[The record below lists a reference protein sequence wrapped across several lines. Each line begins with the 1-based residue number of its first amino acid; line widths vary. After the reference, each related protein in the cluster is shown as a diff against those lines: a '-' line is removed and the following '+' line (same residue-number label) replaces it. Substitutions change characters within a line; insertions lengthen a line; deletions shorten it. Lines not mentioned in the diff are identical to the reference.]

1 MSHSTDA
8 NTTDTT
14 PALLVTRNGVAR
26 VQAALR
32 ARGLDGWL
40 LYEFRGQNWISA
52 ELLGTGWTTRRSFVT
67 VPAEGDPVALVHAIE
82 GAAWRHW
89 PWERRSYAG
98 WKEMEAAVANLVDG
112 GGRWAVEFSPGAA
125 VPTVDLVPAG
135 TLELLRKAGVE
146 PVSSGDLVSLF
157 FSVWTERQLME
168 HRETAEKIAS
178 IARASFEEAAEAI
191 RAERPHSEGSLTRWV
206 LKAMERDGIVV
217 DADTHVAVDAGA
229 ADPHYAP
236 DGEGE
241 TIGADQVL
249 LVDLWGRPHGKAVFA
264 DQTWMG
270 FMGSTPPDEVIRIW
284 EIVRDARDAGV
295 ELLERRAASDEVVRG
310 YEVDACCRAHI
321 AEAGHVEHF
330 IHRTGHSMDRKL
342 HGSGPNLDD
351 LETRD
356 DRILVPGVG
365 FSVEPGIYLP
375 GEFGVRSEINVHYG
389 EHGPE
394 VTPVEIQ
401 RDLFTFEV

>member
-1 MSHSTDA
+1 MSHSTDTSTHDA
-8 NTTDTT
+8 A
-14 PALLVTRNGVAR
+14 PALLTTRDGVKR

-32 ARGLDGWL
+32 ERDLDGWL

-52 ELLGTGWTTRRSFVT
+52 ELLGTGWTTRRSFVV
-67 VPAEGDPVALVHAIE
+67 VPTDGEPVALVHAIE
-82 GAAWRHW
+82 SAAWRHW

-98 WKEMEAAVANLVDG
+98 WKEMEDAVSELVGG
-112 GGRWAVEFSPGAA
+112 GGRYAVEFSPGAA
-125 VPTVDLVPAG
+125 VPTVDLVPGG

-157 FSVWTERQLME
+157 FSVWSERQLME
-168 HRETAEKIAS
+168 HRETADKIAA
-178 IARASFEEAAEAI
+178 IARGSFEEAAEAI
-191 RAERPHSEGSLTRWV
+191 RADRPHSEGSLTRWI

-241 TIGADQVL
+241 TIEAGKVL
-249 LVDLWGRPHGKAVFA
+249 LVDLWGRPHEKAVFA

-270 FMGSTPPDEVIRIW
+270 YMGPTAPDEVVRVW

-295 ELLERRAASDEVVRG
+295 ALLRERAESGEIVRG
-310 YEVDACCRAHI
+310 YEVDARCRAHI
-321 AEAGHVEHF
+321 ADAGHGDHF

-365 FSVEPGIYLP
+365 FSIEPGVYLP
-375 GEFGVRSEINVHYG
+375 GEFGVRSEINVHFG
-389 EHGPE
+389 ENGPE

-401 RDLFTFEV
+401 QDLFTFEV

>member
-1 MSHSTDA
+1 MSE
-8 NTTDTT
+8 
-14 PALLVTRNGVAR
+14 PALLTTPLGVER
-26 VQAALR
+26 VRTALR

-52 ELLGTGWTTRRSFVT
+52 ALLGTGWTTRRSYVV

-82 GAAWRHW
+82 AAAWRHW

-98 WKEMEAAVANLVDG
+98 WTEMEEKLSELVGG
-112 GGRWAVEFSPGAA
+112 GGRYAVEFSEGAA

-135 TLELLRKAGVE
+135 TLELFRKVGVD
-146 PVSSGDLVSLF
+146 PVSSGDLISLF
-157 FSVWTERQLME
+157 FSVWNETQLVE
-168 HRETAEKIAS
+168 HRATGEAIAA
-178 IARASFEEAAEAI
+178 IARGGFEEAARAI
-191 RAERPHSEGSLTRWV
+191 REGRPHTEGSLTRWV
-206 LKAMERDGIVV
+206 LDEMAARGITV

-236 DGEGE
+236 AGQGE
-241 TIGADQVL
+241 TIGAGQVL
-249 LVDLWGRPHGKAVFA
+249 LIDLWGRPHEQAVFA

-270 FMGSTPPDEVIRIW
+270 WMGPTPPDEVVRVW
-284 EIVRDARDAGV
+284 ELVRDARDAGV
-295 ELLERRAASDEVVRG
+295 ALLEARAAAGEEVRG
-310 YEVDACCRAHI
+310 FEVDARCREVI
-321 AEAGHVEHF
+321 AEGGHAEHF

-365 FSVEPGIYLP
+365 FSIEPGVYLP
-375 GEFGVRSEINVHYG
+375 GEFGVRSEINVHFG
-389 EHGPE
+389 PAGPE
-394 VTPVEIQ
+394 VTPKRIQ
-401 RDLFTFEV
+401 RDLFTFDV